1 MSAVISDGAGSA
13 SEGAS
18 GAAIVCRSFQRLIT
32 RHIRGCNALA
42 AINDDT
48 IADWVDEIRERINAA
63 SARFGRKPR
72 DYAATLVSVVIG
84 PESAVV
90 AHVGDGAVVLRFRKT
105 GEWVVPSWPF
115 HGEYASTTRFIVD
128 DPQATIN
135 LVHVGGIFDRFAVF
149 SDGLEYLVLDYSQ
162 RIAPA
167 DLFERFVAPLMTCES
182 AGRDRKFSKRLR
194 VYLESAKVREATD
207 DDTSLILGLRT

>member
-1 MSAVISDGAGSA
+1 
-13 SEGAS
+13 
-18 GAAIVCRSFQRLIT
+18 
-32 RHIRGCNALA
+32 
-42 AINDDT
+42 
-48 IADWVDEIRERINAA
+48 
-63 SARFGRKPR
+63 
-72 DYAATLVSVVIG
+72 VSVVIG

-90 AHVGDGAVVLRFRKT
+90 AHVGDGAVVLRFRETKK
-105 GEWVVPSWPF
+105 WVVPSWPF

-149 SDGLEYLVLDYSQ
+149 SDGLEYLVLDYRQ
-162 RIAPA
+162 RIAPS
-167 DLFERFVAPLMTCES
+167 DLFERFVAPLITCES